1 MKKSITIITFYLFF
15 YFLSIDLMAHKIETG
30 GGKEVRKKFLYF
42 LSFPLNHIQYK
53 INKDIS
59 WWSEIEEGLVLGAM
73 PLNKAI
79 ELKIGVRKIIL
90 EILEGRTAPA
100 KKSIERLTQNDSE
113 ERLSIGGLSGTLD
126 RLLVGFFQQHF
137 GLV

>member
-73 PLNKAI
+73 PLKKHLK
-79 ELKIGVRKIIL
+79 ELKKNYSNLSVLSLNERF
-90 EILEGRTAPA
+90 ET
-100 KKSIERLTQNDSE
+100 KKSLVAHPVSE
-113 ERLSIGGLSGTLD
+113 KKWQGL
-126 RLLVGFFQQHF
+126 
-137 GLV
+137 